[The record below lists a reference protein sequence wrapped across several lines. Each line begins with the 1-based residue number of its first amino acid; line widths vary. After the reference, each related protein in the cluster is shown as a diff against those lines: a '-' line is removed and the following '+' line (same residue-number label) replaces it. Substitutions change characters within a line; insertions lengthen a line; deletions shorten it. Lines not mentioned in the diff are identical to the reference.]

1 MENINQRKLTI
12 LLASIPIVIIQVSII
27 ITVYIISLSGLP
39 FGIRL
44 CNGRSTIRTTTAL
57 HFIIA
62 VKDKG

>member
-1 MENINQRKLTI
+1 LTI

-27 ITVYIISLSGLP
+27 ITVYIISLSGPP

-44 CNGRSTIRTTTAL
+44 CNGRSTIRTTTTL

-62 VKDKG
+62 AKDKG